1 MGELKS
7 LARGLNTMGWIYGEL
22 QDHRQAMTLNMQGVE
37 TAQEANFSIP
47 ECESNARLNL
57 GDNLLALGL
66 LDEAE
71 EQFQKVEQVVRN
83 PRPQDHYMLWRY
95 SQHLFHSYG
104 ELWLARGD
112 LNKAMAY
119 ADEGLT
125 LAEQSNSQKNIVKGL
140 RLRGQVFME
149 QGNPEEAE
157 QELSGAL
164 EVAQSIGN
172 PAQLWMTHS
181 ALARLYESK
190 KRQELEREH
199 WKAAATIIESTAD
212 GLQDKALRKT
222 FINAAP
228 VREIMERANRY

>member
-1 MGELKS
+1 MGEFFY

-22 QDHRQAMTLNMQGVE
+22 QDHRQAMTWNMQGVE

-57 GDNLLALGL
+57 GDNLLALGQ

-71 EQFQKVEQVVRN
+71 EQFQKVKQVVRN

-95 SQHLFHSYG
+95 SQHFFHSYG

-112 LNKAMAY
+112 LNKAITY
-119 ADEGLT
+119 ADEGLA

-149 QGNPEEAE
+149 KGNPEKAE

-172 PAQLWMTHS
+172 PTQLWMTHN
-181 ALARLYESK
+181 ALALLYESM

-199 WKAAATIIESTAD
+199 WKAAAAVIKSTSD
-212 GLQDKALRKT
+212 ELQDKALQKA

-228 VREIMERANRY
+228 IREIMESATR